1 MSSLSIEEKARI
13 FLEAVEEARL
23 TDEGITPEGLAS
35 LVLARHGAGVIGP
48 VDAAPLI
55 RFLNELQADAEAE
68 SEASPIAGVSADIAY
83 LRRLIARYGPAQLKA
98 IIDQLSS

>member
-48 VDAAPLI
+48 GDAAPLI
-55 RFLNELQADAEAE
+55 RFLNELAAED
-68 SEASPIAGVSADIAY
+68 EAVSPIAGVSADIAY